1 MYVLEIFGWLWEGVT
16 PYSPPSTLKIEV
28 SSTPL
33 TLASGGKRTGGG
45 KMVNVE
51 ELVQKIGT
59 LEAEVNTLKEDVEV
73 LKQDVNSLKDK
84 LESIETKNDQILQTL
99 RQLQQQQQQQQQRV
113 DPMLLLAD
121 ILKSKAEWDR
131 FLEALYVFSGT
142 RPWVRK

>member
-1 MYVLEIFGWLWEGVT
+1 MFWRSSGGCEGGVT

-51 ELVQKIGT
+51 ELVQKVGT
-59 LEAEVNTLKEDVEV
+59 LEAEVNTLKEGVEV

-84 LESIETKNDQILQTL
+84 LESIEAKNNQILEL
-99 RQLQQQQQQQQQRV
+99 LQKQQPQQQQQQRV

-131 FLEALYVFSGT
+131 FLEALYVFSGA
-142 RPWVRK
+142 RPWFKK